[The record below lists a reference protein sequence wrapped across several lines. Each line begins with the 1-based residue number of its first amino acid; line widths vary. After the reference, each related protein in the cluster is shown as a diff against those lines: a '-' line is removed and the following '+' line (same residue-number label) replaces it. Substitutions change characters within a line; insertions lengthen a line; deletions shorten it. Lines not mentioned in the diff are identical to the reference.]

1 MTSIKN
7 KLKHSQKRIAQAA
20 KNASRDPQEIN
31 LLAVS
36 KTKPVSDIV
45 EAYQEGQ
52 RLFGENYVQEAE
64 IKIHALNES
73 YDDIEWHFIGPLQ
86 SNKTKTV
93 SQLFDWV
100 HTIDREKIAT
110 RLSEQRPHTLA
121 PLNVCIQVNIG
132 KEISK
137 SGVQC
142 NEVTALAKHINTLP
156 NIQLRGLMAIPSA
169 NVDEQKARLELA
181 QLHATFVALEQLYP
195 QVDTLSVGMSQD
207 LELAIEYGSTLVRIG
222 SAIFGAR
229 TNKKET

>member
-1 MTSIKN
+1 MTSIQN

-20 KNASRDPQEIN
+20 KNASREPQEIN

-36 KTKPVSDIV
+36 KTKPISDIV

-64 IKIHALNES
+64 IKIRALKET
-73 YDDIEWHFIGPLQ
+73 YADIEWHFIGPLQ

-93 SQLFDWV
+93 SQLFHWV
-100 HTIDREKIAT
+100 HTLDREKIAT
-110 RLSEQRPHTLA
+110 RLSEQRPDTLP

-132 KEISK
+132 KEITK

-142 NEVTALAKHINTLP
+142 NEIITLAKHISTLP

-181 QLHATFVALEQLYP
+181 QLHSSFIALKQLYP
-195 QVDTLSVGMSQD
+195 QIDTLSVGMSQD

-229 TNKKET
+229 KNKKET

>member
-7 KLKHSQKRIAQAA
+7 KLKDSQKRIAQAA
-20 KNASRDPQEIN
+20 KNVSRKTQEIN

-45 EAYQEGQ
+45 EAYQAGQ

-64 IKIHALNES
+64 TKIRALKET
-73 YDDIEWHFIGPLQ
+73 YDDIQWHFIGPLQ

-110 RLSEQRPHTLA
+110 RLSEQRPHTLP

-132 KEISK
+132 KEITK

-142 NEVTALAKHINTLP
+142 DEIITLAQHINTLP

-169 NVDEQKARLELA
+169 NVNEQKARLELA
-181 QLHATFVALEQLYP
+181 QLHASFIALKQLYP
-195 QVDTLSVGMSQD
+195 QIDTLSVGMSQD
-207 LELAIEYGSTLVRIG
+207 LELAIKYGSTMVRIG
-222 SAIFGAR
+222 TAIFGAR